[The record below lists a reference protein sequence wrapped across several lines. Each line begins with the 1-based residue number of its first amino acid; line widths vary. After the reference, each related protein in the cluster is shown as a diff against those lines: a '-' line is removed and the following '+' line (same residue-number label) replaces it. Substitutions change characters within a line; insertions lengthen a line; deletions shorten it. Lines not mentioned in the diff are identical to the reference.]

1 MPKILKELYLASLGI
16 MSLTYEKA
24 REISNDLIKKGE
36 LTKKR
41 QQKFITDLLEEARKN
56 TTEVS
61 KIINEKIDY
70 LVQRGKPLK
79 KSQDKLVKDLKVKA
93 KKTKVVSE
101 ERINHIIK
109 EVVLK
114 EIKIKE
120 ETSRSEKDRIEEILD
135 KLNIPTKE
143 DLEEIHKKLDML
155 IKEIR

>member
-1 MPKILKELYLASLGI
+1 MPKTLKELYLASLGI
-16 MSLTYEKA
+16 MSLTYEEA

-101 ERINHIIK
+101 ERINRIIK

-114 EIKIKE
+114 EIKIKK
-120 ETSRSEKDRIEEILD
+120 ETSRSEEDRIEEILD

-143 DLEEIHKKLDML
+143 DLEEIHKKLDKL

>member
-1 MPKILKELYLASLGI
+1 MPKILKELYLANLGI
-16 MSLTYEKA
+16 MNLTYEKA

-93 KKTKVVSE
+93 KKIKVVSE

-120 ETSRSEKDRIEEILD
+120 TSRSEEDRIEAILD

-143 DLEEIHKKLDML
+143 DLEEIHKKLDKL

>member
-1 MPKILKELYLASLGI
+1 

-120 ETSRSEKDRIEEILD
+120 ETSRSEEDRIEEILD
-135 KLNIPTKE
+135 KLNIPTK
-143 DLEEIHKKLDML
+143 
-155 IKEIR
+155 RRP

>member
-1 MPKILKELYLASLGI
+1 MPKILKELYLSSLGI
-16 MSLTYEKA
+16 MNLTYEKA

-93 KKTKVVSE
+93 KKIKVVSE

-120 ETSRSEKDRIEEILD
+120 ETSRSEEDRIEEILD

-143 DLEEIHKKLDML
+143 DLEEIHKKLDKL